1 MKLKLL
7 LLRIASKVSDLYQ
20 PHVFWRK
27 LDRAMALRRR
37 GGIRADGLRVT
48 AARTTLHIEWVA
60 REIHPWDRDLNEDE
74 AERRFTQQ
82 CLDDTDA
89 AISRIFGEI
98 PVLNTIE
105 VCVRRGVAG
114 PPLLTGTVQ
123 RASLWTSDHVSTGMR
138 LRGLGVRFRMHNLRL
153 EEFPGSL

>member
-1 MKLKLL
+1 MKLKL

-20 PHVFWRK
+20 AQVFWRK

-60 REIHPWDRDLNEDE
+60 REIHPWDRDLTEDD

-89 AISRIFGEI
+89 AISRIFNEI
-98 PVLNTIE
+98 PVLDTIE
-105 VCVRRGVAG
+105 VCVRRGITG

-123 RASLWTSDHVSTGMR
+123 RDSLRTSDHVSTGMR
-138 LRGLGVRFRMHNLRL
+138 LRELGVRFRMNNLRL